1 MRPPPISVL
10 LKRGKNTVT
19 HLIRVLVFHLKA
31 LVFPTTEMQRGRNER
46 LLVSVPLSAGAC
58 ALLAFLC
65 VCVFSSARKWWWHVG
80 VTGCPITQAY
90 FTSLPSRQLNSTLV
104 KLWGW
109 TRRGSGKMRR
119 SGVEFGRMD
128 RQTAH
133 QLCPGSLKSLYW
145 NGNVGQK
152 KHQPATAAAAGLLPV
167 TSQRRISL
175 SLLQLFRW
183 RWS

>member
-1 MRPPPISVL
+1 MLCLHS
-10 LKRGKNTVT
+10 
-19 HLIRVLVFHLKA
+19 
-31 LVFPTTEMQRGRNER
+31 
-46 LLVSVPLSAGAC
+46 
-58 ALLAFLC
+58 C

-152 KHQPATAAAAGLLPV
+152 KHQPATAASNSSSSRAPSSHITASDLFEPLTIVPLKMVLDRPEKQHAG
-167 TSQRRISL
+167 TSGMQYVYVSPDSRSCL
-175 SLLQLFRW
+175 YTKWWTKVFN
-183 RWS
+183 